1 MSKLT
6 TASVLAFERKLDV
19 SDALFWQADSQAESA
34 KLTEVAIVE
43 KSVRGTISNRL
54 KKAVANDVA
63 KLDAEVEKANLQKV
77 DAAALD
83 INNDTLVVR
92 WSLKVLHF
100 AGKPNV
106 CNDQDYQTKLVN
118 TVM

>member
-1 MSKLT
+1 MSKLK

-19 SDALFWQADSQAESA
+19 SDAFFWQTDSQSESA

-83 INNDTLVVR
+83 ANNDTLVR
-92 WSLKVLHF
+92 SEEHTSELQSRGHL
-100 AGKPNV
+100 V
-106 CNDQDYQTKLVN
+106 CRLLLE
-118 TVM
+118 

>member
-1 MSKLT
+1 MSKLK

-19 SDALFWQADSQAESA
+19 SDAFFWQTDSQSESA

-77 DAAALD
+77 EDRKSTRLNSSHVAVSHAVFCVK
-83 INNDTLVVR
+83 TE
-92 WSLKVLHF
+92 
-100 AGKPNV
+100 
-106 CNDQDYQTKLVN
+106 
-118 TVM
+118 